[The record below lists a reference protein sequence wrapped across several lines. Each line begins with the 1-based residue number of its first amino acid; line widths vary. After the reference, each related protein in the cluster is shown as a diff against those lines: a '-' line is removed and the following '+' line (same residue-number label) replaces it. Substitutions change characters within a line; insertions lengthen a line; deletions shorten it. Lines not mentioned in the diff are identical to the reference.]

1 MIELDITGILQ
12 FWDREILV
20 STRVKLWCPAL
31 DRVPFQYFVKKLAMS
46 SMLLSF
52 LLYLSFSLF
61 HLSSVIHPSICL
73 SFSCFF
79 LCLSSFFCHS
89 PIFHS
94 YVFHSSLFISFSII
108 FNLSTWDQ
116 MQFSD
121 SKMSTHLWSDILTF
135 FRLYSWCME

>member
-1 MIELDITGILQ
+1 MIELDITRILQ

-94 YVFHSSLFISFSII
+94 SVFHSYVFHSSLCLPFLCLSFFSFYFIFHHFQS
-108 FNLSTWDQ
+108 LYVR
-116 MQFSD
+116 SD
-121 SKMSTHLWSDILTF
+121 AV
-135 FRLYSWCME
+135 